1 MSTSES
7 TGDSSSESPGE
18 ESEKEKSLGESASES
33 SGDSTSESSGD
44 ASEKE
49 NSPLDLPGKSLG
61 DQLNKYSGRMIKCD
75 ESSTKMYGFYDQE
88 PDGDGEQVKAM
99 LFGCVQKYVKG
110 SLLWQLFPGCYVQ
123 IKDITGDGI
132 VLLVLVEK
140 LNHAKGK
147 KLLVWFDERP
157 KIVPMS
163 EVISPC
169 GRQAVEL
176 DVVSQKFNSKQTQ
189 AVWKMYSNGSAAAR
203 GLPKKQS
210 KPGTGSGNIKPP
222 TATIRRRR
230 RSRQGLPES
239 LPPPS
244 PPPSPHEESGSDVL
258 PNKVGS
264 TRNGDTTEEMSL
276 LRAKLSSIEE
286 VHRKEKEGWSS
297 SQNLKE
303 SQHEEERR
311 QLAQFQQEYK
321 RREERSKRDRDNSSK
336 SKKKKK
342 KNKTKRQKL
351 SGRSAS
357 RALQNFQA
365 FGLEQALRATEEET
379 KRKALDEQLSAIR
392 RQDLARQL
400 VGGCLADRNQTDS
413 DSSTSGSD
421 R

>member
-1 MSTSES
+1 M
-7 TGDSSSESPGE
+7 
-18 ESEKEKSLGESASES
+18 
-33 SGDSTSESSGD
+33 
-44 ASEKE
+44 
-49 NSPLDLPGKSLG
+49 
-61 DQLNKYSGRMIKCD
+61 
-75 ESSTKMYGFYDQE
+75 
-88 PDGDGEQVKAM
+88 
-99 LFGCVQKYVKG
+99 
-110 SLLWQLFPGCYVQ
+110 
-123 IKDITGDGI
+123 
-132 VLLVLVEK
+132 
-140 LNHAKGK
+140 
-147 KLLVWFDERP
+147 
-157 KIVPMS
+157 
-163 EVISPC
+163 
-169 GRQAVEL
+169 
-176 DVVSQKFNSKQTQ
+176 
-189 AVWKMYSNGSAAAR
+189 
-203 GLPKKQS
+203 
-210 KPGTGSGNIKPP
+210 
-222 TATIRRRR
+222 
-230 RSRQGLPES
+230 
-239 LPPPS
+239 
-244 PPPSPHEESGSDVL
+244 L

>member
-132 VLLVLVEK
+132 VLVVLVEK

-163 EVISPC
+163 DVISPC

-189 AVWKMYSNGSAAAR
+189 ASQCGKCTAT
-203 GLPKKQS
+203 GLPLQ
-210 KPGTGSGNIKPP
+210 GDC
-222 TATIRRRR
+222 R
-230 RSRQGLPES
+230 RSKANQERAAGISNHRQRPSDGGEDLDKGYLSHCHRHHHRHHHTKNPDPTCSQTKWAALEMVTLQKKCLYSGLS
-239 LPPPS
+239 C
-244 PPPSPHEESGSDVL
+244 
-258 PNKVGS
+258 
-264 TRNGDTTEEMSL
+264 
-276 LRAKLSSIEE
+276 RAS
-286 VHRKEKEGWSS
+286 RKFTA
-297 SQNLKE
+297 
-303 SQHEEERR
+303 R
-311 QLAQFQQEYK
+311 
-321 RREERSKRDRDNSSK
+321 
-336 SKKKKK
+336 KKK
-342 KNKTKRQKL
+342 
-351 SGRSAS
+351 
-357 RALQNFQA
+357 
-365 FGLEQALRATEEET
+365 
-379 KRKALDEQLSAIR
+379 
-392 RQDLARQL
+392 
-400 VGGCLADRNQTDS
+400 GGHRH
-413 DSSTSGSD
+413 
-421 R
+421 RI